1 MYWKIGQLYNKEI
14 VTKVSYVHVVHLDI
28 FKMCSKPAASS
39 ERCYFNTGSN
49 DSDARFGDQAASHP
63 EQQRGCHRQ
72 SAQAWLEVLVPG
84 EHKKAAV
91 VQNYTA
97 RYKNMKSTLF

>member
-1 MYWKIGQLYNKEI
+1 MTL
-14 VTKVSYVHVVHLDI
+14 
-28 FKMCSKPAASS
+28 M
-39 ERCYFNTGSN
+39 
-49 DSDARFGDQAASHP
+49 FGDQAASHP